1 MLNVRLR
8 LSRHPSVAVAITV
21 LVDGGVCFLYTMEKD
36 NLQSALQKGVIT
48 QDAYNSIAEYRQRL
62 YDNNVPVIYNLRHL
76 RKIFRIRKREQEV
89 FFGENKCSLYR
100 NFSIPKKSGGVRQ
113 IEAPCKRLKEI
124 QRWIKDEI
132 VDKFVVSEYATG
144 FRKNMSIVDNAR
156 KHVGKELVINMD
168 IKDFFPSVTYADVL
182 LMFMYIGYRKDV
194 AHLLTKLCTN
204 TENVLPQGSPAS
216 PSISNHI
223 LLKLDKRLGR
233 LAESVGADYSRYADD
248 ITFSGKRG
256 ISTIIPLVEQIV
268 EEEGFLVNENKTRL
282 QYSNQRQ
289 EVTGLIVNNK
299 IAVSTTIEDEIRN
312 AIYFIKKYGV
322 DDHMKHIGCNKSF
335 YMEHL
340 YGIAYF
346 INMVDRD
353 KGKKYLAQLDEI
365 IWV

>member
-1 MLNVRLR
+1 MDNNYLQATLQQGVLTQE
-8 LSRHPSVAVAITV
+8 AYKKIT
-21 LVDGGVCFLYTMEKD
+21 
-36 NLQSALQKGVIT
+36 
-48 QDAYNSIAEYRQRL
+48 EYAQRL
-62 YDNNVPVIYNLRHL
+62 NDNDVPIIYNLRHL
-76 RKIFRIRKREQEV
+76 RKIFRIKKSEQDI
-89 FFGENKCSLYR
+89 FFGENKSSLYR
-100 NFSIPKKSGGVRQ
+100 EFSIPKKSGGVRQ
-113 IEAPCKRLKEI
+113 IEAPSKRLKEI

-168 IKDFFPSVTYADVL
+168 IKDFFPSVTYAEIL

-204 TENVLPQGSPAS
+204 PENVLPQGSPAS

-248 ITFSGKRG
+248 ITFSGKKG
-256 ISTIIPLVEQIV
+256 IATIIPLVEQIV

-282 QYSNQRQ
+282 QYNNQRQ

-299 IAVSTTIEDEIRN
+299 VAVSSTIEDEIRN

-346 INMVDRD
+346 INMVDGD

-365 IWV
+365 IWT

>member
-1 MLNVRLR
+1 MQN
-8 LSRHPSVAVAITV
+8 
-21 LVDGGVCFLYTMEKD
+21 
-36 NLQSALQKGVIT
+36 ALQQGVVT
-48 QDAYNSIAEYRQRL
+48 QEVYDRIAEYKQRL
-62 YDNNVPVIYNLRHL
+62 NDNDVPVIYNLRHL
-76 RKIFRIRKREQEV
+76 RKIFRIKKREQDI
-89 FFGENKCSLYR
+89 FFGENKGSLYR
-100 NFSIPKKSGGVRQ
+100 SFSIPKKSGGVRQ

-168 IKDFFPSVTYADVL
+168 IQNFFPSVTYADIL

-204 TENVLPQGSPAS
+204 AENVLPQGSPAS

-223 LLKLDKRLGR
+223 LLRLDKRLGR
-233 LAESVGADYSRYADD
+233 LAESIGADYSRYADD
-248 ITFSGKRG
+248 ITFSGKRN
-256 ISTIIPLVEQIV
+256 ISSIIYLVEQIV
-268 EEEGFLVNENKTRL
+268 EEEGFKVNKNKTRL
-282 QYSNQRQ
+282 QYNNQRQ

-299 IAVSTTIEDEIRN
+299 ISVSAAIENEIRN
-312 AIYFIKKYGV
+312 AIYFIRKYGV

-335 YMEHL
+335 YMEHI

>member
-1 MLNVRLR
+1 
-8 LSRHPSVAVAITV
+8 
-21 LVDGGVCFLYTMEKD
+21 MERD

-48 QDAYNSIAEYRQRL
+48 QDAYNSITEYRQRL

-76 RKIFRIRKREQEV
+76 RKIFRIRKREQDV

-168 IKDFFPSVTYADVL
+168 IKDFFPSVTYAEVL

-204 TENVLPQGSPAS
+204 AENVLPQGSPAS

-233 LAESVGADYSRYADD
+233 LAESIGADYSRYADD

-256 ISTIIPLVEQIV
+256 ISTIVPLVEQIV
-268 EEEGFLVNENKTRL
+268 VEEGFVVNENKTRL
-282 QYSNQRQ
+282 QYNNQRQ
-289 EVTGLIVNNK
+289 EVTGLIVNSK
-299 IAVSTTIEDEIRN
+299 IAVSASIEDEIRN

-346 INMVDRD
+346 IHMVDRD

-365 IWV
+365 IWA

>member
-1 MLNVRLR
+1 M
-8 LSRHPSVAVAITV
+8 
-21 LVDGGVCFLYTMEKD
+21 D
-36 NLQSALQKGVIT
+36 NNYLQAALQQGVLTQEAYKRIT
-48 QDAYNSIAEYRQRL
+48 EYAQRL
-62 YDNNVPVIYNLRHL
+62 NDNDVPIIYNLRHL
-76 RKIFRIRKREQEV
+76 RKIFRIKKSEQDI
-89 FFGENKCSLYR
+89 FFGENKSSLYR
-100 NFSIPKKSGGVRQ
+100 EFSIPKKSGGVRQ
-113 IEAPCKRLKEI
+113 IEAPSKRLKEI

-144 FRKNMSIVDNAR
+144 FRKNMSIVYNAR

-168 IKDFFPSVTYADVL
+168 IKDFFPSVTYAEIL

-204 TENVLPQGSPAS
+204 AENVLPQGSPAS

-282 QYSNQRQ
+282 QYNNQRQ

-299 IAVSTTIEDEIRN
+299 IAVSSMIEDEIRN
-312 AIYFIKKYGV
+312 VIYFIKKYGV

>member
-1 MLNVRLR
+1 MK
-8 LSRHPSVAVAITV
+8 
-21 LVDGGVCFLYTMEKD
+21 KD
-36 NLQSALQKGVIT
+36 NLQRALQRGVIT
-48 QDAYNSIAEYRQRL
+48 QEAYNSIAEYTQRL
-62 YDNNVPVIYNLRHL
+62 NDNKVPIIYNLRHL
-76 RKIFRIRKREQEV
+76 RKIFKIQKREQDI
-89 FFGENKCSLYR
+89 FFGESRSSLYR
-100 NFSIPKKSGGVRQ
+100 DFSIPKKSGGVRR

-132 VDKFVVSEYATG
+132 VDNFVVSEYATG
-144 FRKNMSIVDNAR
+144 FRKNMSIVDNAK
-156 KHVGKELVINMD
+156 KHVRKELVINMD

-204 TENVLPQGSPAS
+204 AENVLPQGSPAS
-216 PSISNHI
+216 PAISNHI

-233 LAESVGADYSRYADD
+233 LAESIGADYSRYADD
-248 ITFSGKRG
+248 ITFSGNKG
-256 ISTIIPLVEQIV
+256 ISTIIPLVEEIV
-268 EEEGFLVNENKTRL
+268 EEEGLQVNKDKTRL

-299 IAVSTTIEDEIRN
+299 ISVSASIDNEIRN

-346 INMVDRD
+346 INMVDGD

-365 IWV
+365 MWM

>member
-1 MLNVRLR
+1 
-8 LSRHPSVAVAITV
+8 
-21 LVDGGVCFLYTMEKD
+21 MEKN
-36 NLQSALQKGVIT
+36 NLQIALQQGVIT
-48 QDAYNSIAEYRQRL
+48 QETYDSITEYIQRL
-62 YDNNVPVIYNLRHL
+62 NENKVPVIYNLRHL
-76 RKIFRIRKREQEV
+76 RKIFKIKKREQDI
-89 FFGENKCSLYR
+89 FFGENKSSLYR
-100 NFSIPKKSGGVRQ
+100 SFSIPKKSGGVRQ

-168 IKDFFPSVTYADVL
+168 IKDFFPSVTYAHIF

-204 TENVLPQGSPAS
+204 AENVLPQGSPAS

-233 LAESVGADYSRYADD
+233 LAESIGADYSRYADD
-248 ITFSGKRG
+248 ITFSGKRS

-268 EEEGFLVNENKTRL
+268 EEEGFQVNKKKTRL
-282 QYSNQRQ
+282 QYNNQRQ
-289 EVTGLIVNNK
+289 EVTGLIVNNT
-299 IAVSTTIEDEIRN
+299 ISVSVAIENEIRN

-322 DDHMKHIGCNKSF
+322 DEHMKYIRCNKSF

-346 INMVDRD
+346 INMVDRK
-353 KGKKYLAQLDEI
+353 KGEKYLAQLDEI
-365 IWV
+365 M

>member
-1 MLNVRLR
+1 M
-8 LSRHPSVAVAITV
+8 
-21 LVDGGVCFLYTMEKD
+21 D
-36 NLQSALQKGVIT
+36 NNYLQAALQQGVLTQEAYKRIT
-48 QDAYNSIAEYRQRL
+48 EYAQRL
-62 YDNNVPVIYNLRHL
+62 NDNDVPIIYNLRHL
-76 RKIFRIRKREQEV
+76 RKIFRIKKSEQDI
-89 FFGENKCSLYR
+89 FFGENRSSLYR
-100 NFSIPKKSGGVRQ
+100 EFSIPKKSGRVRQ
-113 IEAPCKRLKEI
+113 IEAPSKRLKEI

-168 IKDFFPSVTYADVL
+168 IKDFFPSVTYAEIL

-194 AHLLTKLCTN
+194 AHLHTKLCTN
-204 TENVLPQGSPAS
+204 AENVLPQGSPAS

-282 QYSNQRQ
+282 QYNNQRQ

-299 IAVSTTIEDEIRN
+299 IAVSSMIEDEIRN
-312 AIYFIKKYGV
+312 AIYFIKKYGI

>member
-1 MLNVRLR
+1 MQN
-8 LSRHPSVAVAITV
+8 
-21 LVDGGVCFLYTMEKD
+21 
-36 NLQSALQKGVIT
+36 ALQQGVVT
-48 QDAYNSIAEYRQRL
+48 QEVYDRIAEYKQRL
-62 YDNNVPVIYNLRHL
+62 NDNDVPVIYNLRHL
-76 RKIFRIRKREQEV
+76 RKIFRIKKREQDI
-89 FFGENKCSLYR
+89 FFGENKGSLYR
-100 NFSIPKKSGGVRQ
+100 SFSIPKKSGGVRQ

-168 IKDFFPSVTYADVL
+168 IQNFFPSVTYADIL

-204 TENVLPQGSPAS
+204 AENVLPQGSPAS

-223 LLKLDKRLGR
+223 LLRLDKRLGR
-233 LAESVGADYSRYADD
+233 LAESIGADYSRYADD
-248 ITFSGKRG
+248 ITFSGKRN
-256 ISTIIPLVEQIV
+256 ISSIIYLVEQIV
-268 EEEGFLVNENKTRL
+268 EEEGFKVNKNKTRL
-282 QYSNQRQ
+282 QYNNQRQ

-299 IAVSTTIEDEIRN
+299 ISVSAAIENEIRN
-312 AIYFIKKYGV
+312 AIYFIRKYGV

-335 YMEHL
+335 YMEHI

-353 KGKKYLAQLDEI
+353 KGKKYLEQLDEI
-365 IWV
+365 ISV